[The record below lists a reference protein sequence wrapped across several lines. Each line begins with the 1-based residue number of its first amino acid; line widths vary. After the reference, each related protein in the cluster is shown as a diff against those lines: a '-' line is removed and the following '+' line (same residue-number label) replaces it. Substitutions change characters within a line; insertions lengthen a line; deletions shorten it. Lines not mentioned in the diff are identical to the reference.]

1 MTETPVNTASLE
13 EFVTQQV
20 IDMGVP
26 ASTVKLDAKIDSM
39 GLDSLD
45 VVELTQA
52 VKKQLMIPVK
62 PKDFENAA
70 TLQDAVDVIRE
81 KAQEKGVEFPS
92 GEIAPAALKIARVNR
107 VVPASA
113 PPTTAA
119 SASPNR
125 ILRTPAMIACA
136 PEEHAV
142 TIAVVSPCSPWR
154 MEICAGAAFA
164 IIMGTVSGETS
175 SAPSVCITK
184 CCVSRVSS
192 PPIAVPI

>member
-26 ASTVKLDAKIDSM
+26 ANTVKLDAKIDSM

-81 KAQEKGVEFPS
+81 KAQEK
-92 GEIAPAALKIARVNR
+92 
-107 VVPASA
+107 
-113 PPTTAA
+113 
-119 SASPNR
+119 
-125 ILRTPAMIACA
+125 
-136 PEEHAV
+136 
-142 TIAVVSPCSPWR
+142 
-154 MEICAGAAFA
+154 
-164 IIMGTVSGETS
+164 
-175 SAPSVCITK
+175 
-184 CCVSRVSS
+184 
-192 PPIAVPI
+192 